1 LIERYPE
8 SYNSVR
14 PHFSLWALMPD
25 QVNFNRLSEA
35 LADENKKFKL
45 RIKKICLIDWNN
57 RSGG

>member
-1 LIERYPE
+1 
-8 SYNSVR
+8 
-14 PHFSLWALMPD
+14 MPD